1 MTADRL
7 LVRDLVFAA
16 AAGIAIAAACGLRAF
31 LPLLA
36 VGVAGRLDVIHLGPD
51 VRWLEAT
58 PTLVCFGVATLLE
71 TAGDKVP
78 MIDHALDVIGTAVRP
93 LAGWLAAFA
102 LLDHWPAPWAQITAL
117 VLGGGAL
124 AVHSL
129 KAKSRLGSTLLTLG
143 HASPVLSLIEDA
155 ATLALVAV
163 AILAPLLALSLAIVL
178 IVAFARRR
186 RAAGTTG

>member
-1 MTADRL
+1 MTTEL
-7 LVRDLVFAA
+7 LLALA
-16 AAGIAIAAACGLRAF
+16 SGIVISAACGLRAF

-36 VGVAGRLDVIHLGPD
+36 IGVAGRLGVIHLGPD

-58 PTLVCFGVATLLE
+58 PTLVCFGVATLIE

-93 LAGWLAAFA
+93 MAGWLAAFA
-102 LLDHWPAPWAQITAL
+102 LLDHWPSPWPQITAL
-117 VLGGGAL
+117 ILGGGAL

-129 KAKSRLGSTLLTLG
+129 KAKSRLSSTLLTLG